1 MRTRTTW
8 LGLSVVAL
16 FLVLCGPGM
25 VAQAAAATQISS
37 CMMITEPGA
46 YELVQ
51 NLQAWSGDCLM
62 VQADFVTIDLKG
74 FGIFGSGQYGTAVGG
89 MGRGL
94 VVRGARSTASSP
106 PSAR

>member
-62 VQADFVTIDLKG
+62 GQGDFVTSDLKG
-74 FGIFGSGQYGTAVGG
+74 FGRFGPGQYGTAGGG
-89 MGRGL
+89 MGLGL
-94 VVRGARSTASSP
+94 VVRVGTSRASC
-106 PSAR
+106 A